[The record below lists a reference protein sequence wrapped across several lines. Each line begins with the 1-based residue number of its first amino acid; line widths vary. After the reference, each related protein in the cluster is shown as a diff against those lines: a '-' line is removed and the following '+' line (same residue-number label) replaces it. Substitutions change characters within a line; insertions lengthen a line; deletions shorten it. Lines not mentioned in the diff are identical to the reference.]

1 MNEVSVPQHVT
12 VVDYNP
18 AWPEL
23 FAAERDLIA
32 PVLGDHLLECY
43 HIGSTAVPGLAA
55 KPIIDLMVVVRDV
68 ALVDALA
75 AQFEA
80 FGYEYLG
87 EFGMAGRRYMRKGG
101 GERTHQIHIFDLKS
115 EHHIVRHLA
124 LRDYLRAR
132 PAACAAY
139 AELKRQLAAQFPYD
153 IAGYCDGKDALVQEL
168 ELKALAWYDASWERL
183 YLQARVV
190 QRPRTIGRLV
200 ETGQVAA
207 ALLTKT
213 GAIFTGVCLDTACSL
228 GMCAE
233 RNAIGSMLTAGE
245 SDMTRLVVVMPGGAL
260 GLPCGACRE
269 LMMQLGADALEILT
283 EREPVQTVTLSAL
296 MPQWWGH

>member
-1 MNEVSVPQHVT
+1 MSAPQHIT

-80 FGYEYLG
+80 LGYEYLG
-87 EFGMAGRRYMRKGG
+87 EFGMAGRRYLRKGG
-101 GERTHQIHIFDLKS
+101 AERTHQIHVFDLKS

-124 LRDYLRAR
+124 LRDYLRAH

-153 IAGYCDGKDALVQEL
+153 IEGYCEGKDAMVQEL
-168 ELKALAWYDASWERL
+168 ERAVSS
-183 YLQARVV
+183 
-190 QRPRTIGRLV
+190 
-200 ETGQVAA
+200 
-207 ALLTKT
+207 
-213 GAIFTGVCLDTACSL
+213 GA
-228 GMCAE
+228 
-233 RNAIGSMLTAGE
+233 
-245 SDMTRLVVVMPGGAL
+245 GGAKS
-260 GLPCGACRE
+260 PHH
-269 LMMQLGADALEILT
+269 
-283 EREPVQTVTLSAL
+283 
-296 MPQWWGH
+296 WGFC

>member
-68 ALVDALA
+68 TLVDALA

-80 FGYEYLG
+80 LGYEYLG
-87 EFGMAGRRYMRKGG
+87 EFGMAGRRYLRKGG
-101 GERTHQIHIFDLKS
+101 AERTHQIHVFDLKS

-124 LRDYLRAR
+124 LRDYLRAH

-139 AELKRQLAAQFPYD
+139 AELKRKLAAQFPYD

-168 ELKALAWYDASWERL
+168 ELKALAWYNASWERL
-183 YLQARVV
+183 YLQARAV
-190 QRPRTIGRLV
+190 QRPRTIGRFV

-233 RNAIGSMLTAGE
+233 RNAIGT
-245 SDMTRLVVVMPGGAL
+245 MPHIWH
-260 GLPCGACRE
+260 
-269 LMMQLGADALEILT
+269 Q
-283 EREPVQTVTLSAL
+283 S
-296 MPQWWGH
+296 

>member
-32 PVLGDHLLECY
+32 PVLGEQLLECY

-75 AQFEA
+75 AQFESL
-80 FGYEYLG
+80 GYEYMG
-87 EFGMAGRRYMRKGG
+87 EFGIAGRRYLRKGG
-101 GERTHQIHIFDLKS
+101 GERTHQIHVFDLKS
-115 EHHIVRHLA
+115 ELHIVRHLA
-124 LRDYLRAR
+124 LRDYLRAH

-139 AELKRQLAAQFPYD
+139 AELKRKLAAQFP
-153 IAGYCDGKDALVQEL
+153 
-168 ELKALAWYDASWERL
+168 WL
-183 YLQARVV
+183 YLQARAV
-190 QRPRTIGRLV
+190 QNPRTIGAFV
-200 ETGQVAA
+200 EAGQVAA
-207 ALLTKT
+207 AFLTRS

-228 GMCAE
+228 GICAE

-245 SDMTRLVVVMPGGAL
+245 SDMTRLVVVMPGDAL

-269 LMMQLGADALEILT
+269 LMMQLDANELEILT
-283 EREPVQTVTLSAL
+283 GREPVQTITLSAL
-296 MPQWWGH
+296 MPQWWGS